1 MDSLFFP
8 LFVLAIGL
16 YFCFRNIRF
25 LLNEHALREYM
36 QNSPKAAP
44 WVKKYGLVGATKM
57 ARESFL
63 PLGLVISV
71 GLVGVGGWSL
81 WRLLA

>member
-1 MDSLFFP
+1 MNSLFFP
-8 LFVLAIGL
+8 LIMLAAGL
-16 YFCFRNIRF
+16 FFCFRNIRF

-36 QNSPKAAP
+36 QNSPKAAL

-71 GLVGVGGWSL
+71 GMVAVSGWSL
-81 WRLLA
+81 WRILA